1 MADVL
6 MRGVSAEVLRRI
18 DAQAESQGLSRNQ
31 FLLNRL
37 NADFAHPAH
46 PVTASDLE
54 RASEAC
60 ADLLDDDLMAQAWR

>member
-1 MADVL
+1 
-6 MRGVSAEVLRRI
+6 
-18 DAQAESQGLSRNQ
+18 
-31 FLLNRL
+31 LNT
-37 NADFAHPAH
+37 DFARPAH

>member
-1 MADVL
+1 VADVL

-18 DAQAESQGLSRNQ
+18 DEQAESQGLSRNQ
-31 FLLNRL
+31 FLVNLLNT
-37 NADFAHPAH
+37 DFALPVH